1 MRLLDYFRSTR
12 NTNSAST
19 AKDRLQVIIAHER
32 QAIRGPDYLPALR
45 RDILEV
51 IKRYIPVTEK
61 QLDLHV
67 EQEGEY
73 EVLELNVTL
82 PDEEKIAS

>member
-1 MRLLDYFRSTR
+1 MRLLDYFKSTR
-12 NTNSAST
+12 NNNSACT

-32 QAIRGPDYLPALR
+32 QALRGPDYLPALR

-51 IKRYIPVTEK
+51 IKRYIPVSEK
-61 QLDLHV
+61 QLELHV
-67 EQEGEY
+67 EQEAGY

>member
-1 MRLLDYFRSTR
+1 MRLLDYFKSTR
-12 NTNSAST
+12 NTDSAST

-32 QAIRGPDYLPALR
+32 QAMRGPDFLPALR

-51 IKRYIPVTEK
+51 IKKYIPVSEK

-67 EQEGEY
+67 EQEGGY